1 MLRQTMERI
10 DRLLDSQTSE
20 SEIDRQLA
28 NARFLRECK
37 TKGFK
42 ELRRQ
47 GLIKQATDPAYE
59 RREELARETAYLVN
73 DRLLSIN
80 TIARRLR
87 ATPKTLESYCKEFG
101 FTLKSSEERKAEA
114 KLRRDKKA
122 ADAKLRREERVA
134 EVKRRKSEQAA
145 LAKKEIADREKAI
158 FKKVK
163 KLIKN
168 KSMGD
173 TIKEV
178 GVSKQII
185 DRIFLERGY
194 KLNHRKLTKVNK

>member
-1 MLRQTMERI
+1 M
-10 DRLLDSQTSE
+10 
-20 SEIDRQLA
+20 
-28 NARFLRECK
+28 
-37 TKGFK
+37 
-42 ELRRQ
+42 
-47 GLIKQATDPAYE
+47 
-59 RREELARETAYLVN
+59 
-73 DRLLSIN
+73 LSIN

-87 ATPKTLESYCKEFG
+87 ATPKTLENYCKEFG
-101 FTLKSSEERKAEA
+101 FALKSSEERKAEA

-194 KLNHRKLTKVNK
+194 KLNHRKLTKVKK